1 MFTNNAKIWYFS
13 DIFILKSSN
22 LVQFQHI
29 CHYGGGG
36 GKLEGKKIL
45 GGGANTPS
53 KLFHLGDFKENV
65 IGYGNHSY

>member
-36 GKLEGKKIL
+36 GGKLEGKKIF
-45 GGGANTPS
+45 GGQIPPS
-53 KLFHLGDFKENV
+53 KLFHSEDFKENV
-65 IGYGNHSY
+65 ISYGNHSY